1 MVCMVQRRLMVAAL
15 LSSAQLAPALA
26 APLEPQDDT
35 ESGEIIVTA
44 QKREQTLSDVPM
56 SVTALSGDQL
66 SMRGI
71 TSVESLAK
79 ITPGLSYV
87 ESGNGVP
94 VYSLRGVGFFDNAL
108 GARPTVSVYQDE
120 VPLPFLSMAQG
131 AALDL
136 ARVEVLK
143 GPQGTLFGQN
153 ATGGAINYIAARP
166 TQDLSAG
173 ATVSYGR
180 FNTIDANGYVSGQLA
195 SGVGFRASGRVL
207 HGGDWQESVSRDAS
221 LGQKRFY
228 QGRLLLDLQP
238 GERTSIRLAAT
249 GFRDKSDT
257 QAAQLQQ
264 LIVQV
269 PAFAANVPLIFTF
282 PKAPSDNRAADWDPG
297 RDYGRNSRFYQLSAR
312 VEHELTDALR
322 ITSLTAYA
330 HMKVHHLVDQ
340 DGMPVTASLN
350 DIRGRLSSFY
360 QELRVSGEAGPAQFV
375 VGGNYQRD
383 KTDEFDR
390 LRSPYTTFNFSS
402 LPLGTGSALDL
413 DSHQRARTIAAFANV
428 DVELSS
434 QFTAH
439 GGIRYT
445 RDKLHHE
452 GCPLAGDID
461 TAGTFSRR
469 FSALRAQRGLGPIV
483 IPVGGCLSLDDT
495 LTPARD
501 NGDLKEDN
509 LSWRAGLDWK
519 PGPRTLFYVNVS
531 RAYKAGSASPIP
543 SFGVQALAPV
553 TQESVLAYEAGF
565 KVPVIARMLEA
576 TGAVFYYDYSD
587 KQLLGRKVVEPNIL
601 GALPGVVNVPKS
613 RIKGAEFQI
622 NAYPVSGLT
631 LTVGGTYID
640 SEVTGNFNNFTIL
653 SVPANFKGD
662 NFPYTPKYQLV
673 ADGQYDAPLN
683 GNLNGLVGF
692 TVNYRSKTNAGFGS
706 DPRLNIHEYSVI
718 DARAG
723 IRATDRSW
731 SATFFVRNLMNTYY
745 WTNIARLSDAIR
757 RYAGQPRTYGLELST
772 RF

>member
-1 MVCMVQRRLMVAAL
+1 MDRMFQKRLAIAAL
-15 LSSAQLAPALA
+15 LSGAQLTPALA
-26 APLEPQDDT
+26 APPGPQ
-35 ESGEIIVTA
+35 EEVSPGEIIVTA

-56 SVTALSGDQL
+56 SVTALNGEQL
-66 SMRGI
+66 AMRGI

-79 ITPGLSYV
+79 VTPGLSYV

-153 ATGGAINYIAARP
+153 ATGGAINYIAAKP
-166 TQDLSAG
+166 TQDFSAG
-173 ATVSYGR
+173 MTFGYSR

-195 SGVGFRASGRVL
+195 PGVGFRASGRVL
-207 HGGDWQESVSRDAS
+207 HGGDWQRSVTRDAS

-238 GERTSIRLAAT
+238 GERTTIRLVAT

-282 PKAPSDNRAADWDPG
+282 PKAPGDNRAADWDAG
-297 RDYGRNSRFYQLSAR
+297 RDYGRNSRFYQFSAR
-312 VEHELTDALR
+312 AEHELSDALR
-322 ITSLTAYA
+322 VTSLTAYA

-350 DIRGRLSSFY
+350 DISGQLSSFY
-360 QELRVSGEAGPAQFV
+360 QELRLSGEAGPAQFV

-452 GCPLAGDID
+452 GCPLAGDAD

-469 FSALRAQRGLGPIV
+469 FSALRAQRGLPPIV

-519 PGPRTLFYVNVS
+519 PLPHMLVYLNVS

-565 KVPVIARMLEA
+565 KLPIAGRALEA

-622 NAYPVSGLT
+622 NANPVGGLI
-631 LTVGGTYID
+631 LSAGGTYID
-640 SEVTGNFNNFTIL
+640 SEVTGDFNNFTIL

-662 NFPYTPKYQLV
+662 DFPYTPKYQLV

-683 GNLNGLVGF
+683 EDLNAMIGF
-692 TVNYRSKTNAGFGS
+692 TVNYRSGTNAGFGS
-706 DPRLNIHEYSVI
+706 DPRLNIHGYSIV
-718 DARAG
+718 DARTG
-723 IRATDRSW
+723 IRSTDRSW
-731 SATFFVRNLMNTYY
+731 AATFFVRNLMNTYY
-745 WTNIARLSDAIR
+745 WINIARLSDAIR
-757 RYAGQPRTYGLELST
+757 RYAGQPRTYGLELNT
-772 RF
+772 KF

>member
-1 MVCMVQRRLMVAAL
+1 M
-15 LSSAQLAPALA
+15 SGAQLGPALA
-26 APLEPQDDT
+26 APVEPQD
-35 ESGEIIVTA
+35 EAAPGEIIVTA

-56 SVTALSGDQL
+56 SVTALSGEQL
-66 SMRGI
+66 SIRGI
-71 TSVESLAK
+71 ASVESLVK
-79 ITPGLSYV
+79 VTPGLSYV

-153 ATGGAINYIAARP
+153 ATGGAINYIAAKSTR
-166 TQDLSAG
+166 DLSAG
-173 ATVSYGR
+173 LTASYGR
-180 FNTIDANGYVSGQLA
+180 FGTIDANGYVSGQLA

-207 HGGDWQESVSRDAS
+207 RGGDWQRSVARDAS

-228 QGRLLLDLQP
+228 QGRLLLELQP

-282 PKAPSDNRAADWDPG
+282 PKAPADNRAADWDAG
-297 RDYGRNSRFYQLSAR
+297 RDYGRDSRFYQFSAR
-312 VEHELTDALR
+312 AEHELGDALR
-322 ITSLTAYA
+322 VTSLTAYA

-350 DIRGRLSSFY
+350 DISGRLSSFY
-360 QELRVSGEAGPAQFV
+360 QELRFSGESGPVQFV

-390 LRSPYTTFNFSS
+390 LRSPYTTFHFSS

-428 DVELSS
+428 DVELNSR
-434 QFTAH
+434 FTVH
-439 GGIRYT
+439 GGLRYT

-452 GCPLAGDID
+452 GCPLAGDAD
-461 TAGTFSRR
+461 TARTFSSR
-469 FSALRAQRGLGPIV
+469 FSALRAQRGLGAIV
-483 IPVGGCLSLDDT
+483 IPVGGCLSLNDT
-495 LTPARD
+495 LTPTRD
-501 NGDLKEDN
+501 DGDLKEDN
-509 LSWRAGLDWK
+509 LSWRTGLDWK
-519 PGPRTLFYVNVS
+519 PGPRTLVYLNVS

-565 KVPVIARMLEA
+565 KVPIVARMLEA

-601 GALPGVVNVPKS
+601 GALPGVVNVPTS
-613 RIKGAEFQI
+613 RIKGAEFQV
-622 NAYPVSGLT
+622 NAYPSSGLT
-631 LTVGGTYID
+631 LSVGGTYIN
-640 SEVTGNFNNFTIL
+640 SEVTGDFNNFTIL
-653 SVPANFKGD
+653 SVPRNFKGD
-662 NFPYTPKYQLV
+662 SFPYTPKYQLV
-673 ADGQYDAPLN
+673 ADGQYDAPLA
-683 GNLNGLVGF
+683 GDLNAMVGF
-692 TVNYRSKTNAGFGS
+692 TINYRSETNAGFGS
-706 DPRLNIHEYSVI
+706 DPRLKIHEYSLI
-718 DARAG
+718 DARTG
-723 IRATDRSW
+723 IRAADRSW
-731 SATFFVRNLMNTYY
+731 SATVFVRNLMNTYY